1 MSTLYTKA
9 STAVEIAD
17 HLEAQIRSGKRIA
30 GAPLEPVRALAQHLG
45 VSPNTVA
52 AAYARLREAG
62 LLVTDGRRG
71 TRVAAPPTHAD
82 VMTALPAGL
91 IDLASGNVDGDLL
104 PRPDPAW
111 LARQGALA
119 GYDAAGDDSGL
130 LAVARRWM
138 DNQRVAAEA
147 VGVFS
152 GALDAIERALR
163 LHARPGARVWVEDPC
178 WPPLLALLASLRLK
192 PAPLRVDAE
201 GCTVPE
207 PDDQAVALVLTARG
221 HNPTGARL
229 GAARLAALSK
239 ALRRRRRTLLILD
252 DYWGPLAAHPLPR
265 LGDLP
270 EHWLYVVST
279 SKFLGPDLR
288 VAVASGN
295 AALIGDMRRQQALGP
310 RWVSLLL
317 QRLAVHLWQKA
328 EQEGGLDAAR
338 KAYAGR
344 RSKLI
349 HALRARDVDV
359 PDVDE
364 GLHLWLPVPDESAV
378 VQALAAKGWAVQA
391 GRPFRLQSPPAIR
404 LSVGNLAMDAS
415 DRLADDLAASLR
427 APRRAWI

>member
-1 MSTLYTKA
+1 MQTLYTKA

-17 HLEAQIRSGKRIA
+17 DVEAQIRAGKLTA
-30 GAPLEPVRALAQHLG
+30 GEPLPAVRTLAQQLG
-45 VSPNTVA
+45 ISPNTVA

-71 TRVAAPPTHAD
+71 TRVAAPPTHGD
-82 VMTALPAGL
+82 VMTAVPAGL
-91 IDLASGNVDGDLL
+91 IDLASGNVDSGLL

-111 LARQGALA
+111 LAEQGVLA
-119 GYDAAGDDSGL
+119 GYDADSDYAGL

-138 DNQRVAAEA
+138 DSQRIAAEA

-152 GALDAIERALR
+152 GTLDAIERALR

-207 PDDQAVALVLTARG
+207 PDEQAVALVLTARA
-221 HNPTGARL
+221 HNPTGATL
-229 GAARLAALSK
+229 SAARLAALSK
-239 ALRRRRRTLLILD
+239 ALRRRPRTLLILD
-252 DYWGPLAAHPLPR
+252 DYWGPLAARPLPE

-270 EHWLYVVST
+270 EHWLYVLST

-288 VAVASGN
+288 VAVAGGN

-317 QRLAVHLWQKA
+317 QRLAAHLWQHA
-328 EQEGGLDAAR
+328 MQDGGLDGAR
-338 KAYAGR
+338 KAYAER
-344 RSKLI
+344 RSMLI
-349 HALRARDVDV
+349 RAMRARDVDV
-359 PDVDE
+359 LDAGE
-364 GLHLWLPVPDESAV
+364 GLHLWLPVPDESAIM
-378 VQALAAKGWAVQA
+378 QALAAKGWACQA

-404 LSVGNLAMDAS
+404 ISVGNLVIDAT
-415 DRLADDLAASLR
+415 DRLADDLASSLR